1 LTVPA
6 APGINWP
13 GVTRRF
19 SHLSLGAAALAL
31 LACRSQAPLTVAVP
45 ETRGGV
51 CSDLAYAFF
60 LVAEKKDRG
69 ASKDAQIEALRQS
82 IDTPF
87 ATQPDQT
94 LRHLERV
101 VEIVYR
107 NPELSARQIEAK
119 VREDCVV
126 DEQGRAVLPRI
137 WPRQA
142 ARR

>member
-1 LTVPA
+1 LTA
-6 APGINWP
+6 SRAPGINSP
-13 GVTRRF
+13 GVTRRS
-19 SHLSLGAAALAL
+19 SHPWVGAAVLAL
-31 LACRSQAPLTVAVP
+31 LACQPRAPITAAVP
-45 ETRGGV
+45 ATRGGA

-69 ASKDAQIEALRQS
+69 ASQDAQLEALRQS
-82 IDTPF
+82 VDSPF
-87 ATQPDQT
+87 ATRPEQT
-94 LRHLERV
+94 LRHLEQV

-107 NPELSARQIEAK
+107 NPELSARQIETK
-119 VREDCVV
+119 VRDDCVV